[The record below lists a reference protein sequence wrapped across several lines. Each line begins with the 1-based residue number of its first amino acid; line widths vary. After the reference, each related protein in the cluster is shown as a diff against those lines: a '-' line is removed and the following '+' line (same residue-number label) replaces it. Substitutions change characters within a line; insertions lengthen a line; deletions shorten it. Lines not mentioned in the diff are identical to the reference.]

1 MKGIKN
7 VLLSDELWLILSV
20 ALSYFVARLQIESFF
35 MYILSYY
42 HIDILVS
49 TIYIC
54 IYIYIIYI

>member
-35 MYILSYY
+35 MYILPYY

-54 IYIYIIYI
+54 I